1 MGHVGIIGGGV
12 TGLAAALSLSKI
24 GFQVTVFESDST
36 PMPASPEEAFNWN
49 RRGAPQVRHSHALLG
64 RLHNLLRDFHPE
76 VLKMLLDVGAT
87 EIDLAQHMP
96 DTLDDL
102 CPDPEDKDL
111 FMIAARR
118 TTFEWVLRQI
128 VMSDSDVVIRTGERV
143 SGLVVTEGDVPE
155 VQGLVFDHGGS
166 EFFDLVIA
174 ANGRRSQAPEW
185 LKAIG
190 IDVPEEVEDTG
201 IVYYSRFFRVG
212 EDQDLPVSDRLIAGD
227 LGYLKYGV
235 FWGDN
240 RTFSITL
247 ATSDKDKT
255 FWGVRDP
262 KVFDHVVREI
272 PAASKWVTLGA
283 DPITQVHSMAG
294 LLNRRRSLIGE
305 SGVIIK
311 GFHMIG
317 DALICT
323 NPLYGRGCSTGF
335 WQAHLLTKAIEHNPN
350 DFMSQAEVFAQDI
363 DEHILPWYQ
372 ASVDS
377 DRSNRELENGIPSEG
392 ATRKSILQNGLLP
405 ATQTSAKVWR
415 AFMRMMNLLAPPK
428 SLNEPEIMADVLEMW
443 EKRGERPVPPPL
455 GPERDE
461 MIDLLGL
468 KETA

>member
-1 MGHVGIIGGGV
+1 MAHVGIVGGGV
-12 TGLAAALSLSKI
+12 TGLATALSLSKI
-24 GFQVTVFESDST
+24 GFQVTVFESDAT
-36 PMPASPEEAFNWN
+36 PMPVSPEEAFSWN

-102 CPDPEDKDL
+102 NPHPDDKDL

-118 TTFEWVLRQI
+118 TTFEWVLRQV
-128 VMSDSDVVIRTGERV
+128 VMENPDVVIRTGERV
-143 SGLVVTEGDVPE
+143 TGLVTSDDDIPE

-185 LKAIG
+185 CKAIG
-190 IDVPEEVEDTG
+190 IDIAEEVEDTG
-201 IVYYSRFFRVG
+201 IVYYSRFFRVN
-212 EDQDLPVSDRLIAGD
+212 EDQELPFSDRLIAGD

-262 KVFDHVVREI
+262 EIFDQVVREI
-272 PAASKWVTLGA
+272 PAAAEWVTLGA

-294 LLNRRRSLIGE
+294 LLNRRRFLSGE
-305 SGVIIK
+305 NGLKIK
-311 GFHMIG
+311 RFHMIG

-335 WQAHLLTKAIEHNPN
+335 WQAHLLTKAIEQSSD
-350 DFMSQAEVFAQDI
+350 DFVVQAEIFAQDI
-363 DEHILPWYQ
+363 DEHIIPWYQ

-377 DRSNRELENGIPSEG
+377 DRNNREFESGVTGEG
-392 ATRKSILQNGLLP
+392 STRKSILQNGLLP

-443 EKRGERPVPPPL
+443 EKRHERPVPPPL

>member
-12 TGLAAALSLSKI
+12 TGLASALSLSKI
-24 GFQVTVFESDST
+24 GLRVTVFESDAT
-36 PMPASPEEAFNWN
+36 PMPSSPDEAFGWD

-87 EIDLAQHMP
+87 EINLAQQMP

-102 CPDPEDKDL
+102 SPHPNDSDL

-118 TTFEWVLRQI
+118 TTFEWVLRQV
-128 VMSDSDVVIRTGERV
+128 VMSNPNVVIRTGERV
-143 SGLVVTEGDVPE
+143 DGLVATSDGIPE
-155 VQGLVFDHGGS
+155 VQGVKFEDGNS
-166 EFFDLVIA
+166 ELFDLVIA

-185 LKAIG
+185 LSKIG
-190 IDVPEEVEDTG
+190 VDLQEEVEDTG
-201 IVYYSRFFRVG
+201 IIYYSRFYRMDSSQ
-212 EDQDLPVSDRLIAGD
+212 ELPVSDRLIAGD

-262 KVFDHVVREI
+262 KVFDNVIREI
-272 PAASKWVTLGA
+272 PAASEWLTLGA
-283 DPITQVHSMAG
+283 EPITEVHSMAG
-294 LLNRRRSLIGE
+294 LLNRRRSLVDC
-305 SGVIIK
+305 SGVMVK
-311 GFHMIG
+311 GFHMVG

-335 WQAHLLTKAIEHNPN
+335 WQSHLLADAIESNKG
-350 DFMSQAEVFAQDI
+350 DLLMQAEVFHADI
-363 DEHILPWYQ
+363 CEHIIPWYE
-372 ASVDS
+372 ASVES
-377 DRSNRELENGIPSEG
+377 DRNNREVEKGIPG
-392 ATRKSILQNGLLP
+392 AGSTRKSILRDGLMP

-428 SLNEPEIMADVLEMW
+428 VLAEPEIMAEVMATWD
-443 EKRGERPVPPPL
+443 KRAERPAPPSL

-461 MIDLLGL
+461 MVELLGL
-468 KETA
+468 EKTA

>member
-12 TGLAAALSLSKI
+12 TGLASALSLSKI
-24 GFQVTVFESDST
+24 GFQVSVFEADAT
-36 PMPASPEEAFNWN
+36 PMPPSPEEAFDWN

-87 EIDLAQHMP
+87 EIALARHMP
-96 DTLDDL
+96 ETLDDL
-102 CPDPEDKDL
+102 TPHPDDKDL

-118 TTFEWVLRQI
+118 TTFEWVLRQF
-128 VMSDSDVVIRTGERV
+128 VMSNPNVVIKTGQRI
-143 SGLVVTEGDVPE
+143 SGLIMTEGDIPE
-155 VQGLVFDHGGS
+155 VQGLMFENGGS

-185 LKAIG
+185 FRGRG
-190 IDVPEEVEDTG
+190 IELPEEVEDTG
-201 IVYYSRFFRVG
+201 IVYYSRFFRIH
-212 EDQDLPVSDRLIAGD
+212 ESEELPVSDRLVAGD

-255 FWGVRDP
+255 FWGVRDS
-262 KVFDHVVREI
+262 KVFDQVVREI
-272 PAASKWVTLGA
+272 PAAGEWLTLGA
-283 DPITQVHSMAG
+283 DPITKVHSMAG
-294 LLNRRRSLIGE
+294 LLNRRRSLVDEG
-305 SGVIIK
+305 GVIIK

-335 WQAHLLTKAIEHNPN
+335 WQAHLLTKAIEQNR
-350 DFMSQAEVFAQDI
+350 DDSMIQAEVFAEDI
-363 DEHILPWYQ
+363 EEHIIPWYQ

-377 DRSNRELENGIPSEG
+377 DRSNRELENGVPSEG
-392 ATRKSILQNGLLP
+392 ANRKSILQNGLMP

-415 AFMRMMNLLAPPK
+415 AFMRMINLLAPPK
-428 SLNEPEIMADVLEMW
+428 SLNDPEIMADVLEMW
-443 EKRGERPVPPPL
+443 EKRDERPAPPPL
-455 GPERDE
+455 GPERSE
-461 MIDLLGL
+461 MMDVLGL
-468 KETA
+468 QEIA